1 MSLPGDA
8 AALATAVIWAYASL
22 AYKPFIVR
30 LGALRTNVMRMLYA
44 SLATLPFAVALMT
57 FKEGEAFAVLS
68 GVLSLSV
75 GDTLYLASIGS
86 AGLSVAA
93 PLSYTYVILAE
104 MMSVPVLGE
113 RLTPGLAA
121 AGALIVAGVT
131 LISAGPGGRASPRGV
146 AMALGASAAW
156 ALGQVM
162 IGLADAG
169 GVPPVVIAFLRVA
182 ASGGLL
188 ALGLK
193 LAAYARGNDS
203 GLLIAL
209 RKTVRSSLPLVAAL
223 DLGLG
228 VTLFAFSVSASG
240 FDQAVVLVSSLPL
253 FAQLMAWLSGAE
265 RPRPTEVAGA
275 AAVVAAV
282 AVAFMA

>member
-1 MSLPGDA
+1 MRPLGDA
-8 AALATAVIWAYASL
+8 AALATAMIWAYASL
-22 AYKPFIVR
+22 AYKPFIAR

-44 SLATLPFAVALMT
+44 SLATLPFALALMT

-75 GDTLYLASIGS
+75 GDTMYLASIGS

-104 MMSVPVLGE
+104 VISTVLLGE

-121 AGALIVAGVT
+121 AGALIVAGVA
-131 LISAGPGGRASPRGV
+131 LISVGPGGRASPRGV
-146 AMALGASAAW
+146 AMALGASGAW

-182 ASGGLL
+182 ASGALL
-188 ALGLK
+188 AAGLK
-193 LAAYARGNDS
+193 LAARLRGGDA
-203 GLLIAL
+203 GLMSAL
-209 RKTVRSSLPLVAAL
+209 RRTARSSLPLVAAL

-228 VTLFAFSVSASG
+228 VTLFALSVRASG
-240 FDQAVVLVSSLPL
+240 FDQAVVIVSSLPL

-275 AAVVAAV
+275 AAVVVAV